1 MYPRINSLI
10 AATLFLGSPLDA
22 WDWTTLSHWWDP
34 PQLPPE
40 PAATGIPPVETDV
53 QEPVPIA
60 PISQA
65 PQPMGAILWVL
76 PGGGN
81 WDSPASW
88 GGTVP
93 NAVNAEAEF
102 ISLPNTTPSTIT
114 ASSSQTFTI
123 GALDLGLN
131 SAHGAVTFNSNISL
145 LFQSTLSSNLIYDI
159 SSVSQILIQSN
170 IDIDSPPLLYIQQY
184 GVSPGS
190 LEISGVISGSSG
202 VNYLGPQLCK
212 LSGANV
218 FTGLTD
224 VQGGTLILAN
234 STGACLQGNLQVD
247 SAGTVQFNF
256 ANQLG
261 ASSNVTVNGSG
272 QFNFNS
278 TNQSCNS
285 LTLNGSSFDTQSQ
298 TLTIAS
304 SSPINLQSAQLYGN
318 FVLSSG
324 GTISVNNTA
333 GTDSYIAGATIHPTG
348 PLTLDVTPVNAF
360 DLFTIQTTVTSG
372 PVNKTGAGT
381 WVVVGGSF
389 PATHISQGTLSINS
403 FGAPTFASILVDPG
417 ATLSIPQSEN
427 ITATTIT
434 NNGLLSLTSEQDFG
448 IYNITGSY
456 VQGATGNLNLN
467 IANTHISAVDQLFFS
482 STASLNGTLTVNLDT
497 EDIVIDQD
505 TVVFLD
511 AAGGVSGTFS
521 STSSNFPPG
530 LSFDVGYTA
539 NTVFLVFH
547 GNYIPAFNFLQSS
560 GYMNFAQPIFAL
572 NDEHNLQMVRRCAFV
587 RSRFEP
593 AQESPSKIIGL
604 LASASDAVPAKKQE
618 QISVS
623 RFRNNPEG
631 KPFSFYAAPLG
642 SRGHFSHT
650 HQQKGFHYRMT
661 GGLLGADYAFT
672 QAGIGAQIGYEHLHA
687 GVHDHWGRF
696 DINNLFGRFYGTFKP
711 LIHAPFFID
720 ASIGSGGQWYDVD
733 RFTPKGTAHGKPHGW
748 EWDAYLGLGYDGWVN
763 NVRFTPLFAVQA
775 IETYIR
781 KYSEHGAT
789 THNLLFNRHHTT
801 SLRSDL
807 GLSIGGKLVRR
818 KITWLPEVRGY
829 WQHEYLGHHK
839 HLTVATPLAS
849 LTTQTIVSGLDKNYG
864 IIGTEQRFLFN
875 DKWSLSLNYDF
886 QWSRHQESNDFLV
899 ELSLYF

>member
-1 MYPRINSLI
+1 MGDMYPRINSLI
-10 AATLFLGSPLDA
+10 AATVLLGSQLEA
-22 WDWTTLSHWWDP
+22 WDWTALSQWWNPSDP
-34 PQLPPE
+34 VVNE
-40 PAATGIPPVETDV
+40 IPPIEIDI
-53 QEPVPIA
+53 QKPVLITPL
-60 PISQA
+60 SQV
-65 PQPMGAILWVL
+65 PQPRGTVLWVL

-81 WDSPASW
+81 WDSLASW
-88 GGTVP
+88 GGPIP
-93 NAVNAEAEF
+93 NGVNAEAEF
-102 ISLPNTTPSTIT
+102 ISVPNTVPCTIT
-114 ASSSQTFTI
+114 ASASQTFTI
-123 GALDLGLN
+123 GALQLGFN

-145 LFQSTLSSNLIYDI
+145 KFQSTLGVNLLYDI
-159 SSVSQILIQSN
+159 SSVSQVLIQSN
-170 IDIDSPPLLYIQQY
+170 MDIVSPPLLYIQQY

-212 LSGANV
+212 FSGANIY
-218 FTGLTD
+218 TGLTD

-234 STGACLQGNLQVD
+234 PSGACLQGDLQID
-247 SAGTVQFNF
+247 SGAAVLFNF

-261 ASSNVTVNGSG
+261 PSSNLTVNGSG

-285 LTLNGSSFDTQSQ
+285 LTLSGSIFDTLSQ
-298 TLTIAS
+298 TLTIGSA
-304 SSPINLQSAQLYGN
+304 SPINLQSAQLFGH
-318 FVLSSG
+318 FILSSG

-333 GTDSYIAGATIHPTG
+333 GTDSFIAGATIQPTG
-348 PLTLDVTPVNAF
+348 PVTLDVASVNAF
-360 DLFTIQTTVTSG
+360 DLFTISTTITSG

-389 PATHISQGTLSINS
+389 PATNISQGTLSINS
-403 FGAPTFASILVDPG
+403 LGSPTFASILINPG
-417 ATLSIPQSEN
+417 GTLSIPQSESL
-427 ITATTIT
+427 TATTIT
-434 NNGLLSLTSEQDFG
+434 NNGLLSLTSQQDFG

-467 IANTHISAVDQLFFS
+467 ISNTHVSAVDKLLFS

-497 EDIVIDQD
+497 EDIVLDQD
-505 TVVFLD
+505 TVVFLN
-511 AAGGVSGTFS
+511 AVGGVSGTFS
-521 STSSNFPPG
+521 NTSSNFPSG

-539 NTVFLVFH
+539 NTAFLIFH
-547 GNYIPAFNFLQSS
+547 GNHIPSFNFLQSS

-587 RSRFEP
+587 RSRFE
-593 AQESPSKIIGL
+593 SPPKIANNHIGL
-604 LASASDAVPAKKQE
+604 LASASDKVPTKKKE
-618 QISVS
+618 QIAVS
-623 RFRNNPEG
+623 HFRNNPEG
-631 KPFSFYAAPLG
+631 KPLSFYVAPLG

-661 GGLLGADYAFT
+661 GGLIGTDYAFT

-696 DINNLFGRFYGTFKP
+696 DINNLFGRFYGTFQP
-711 LIHAPFFID
+711 LTHAPFFID

-733 RFTPKGTAHGKPHGW
+733 RFTTKGTAHGKPHGW

-807 GLSIGGKLVRR
+807 GLSIGGKLIRR

-839 HLTVATPLAS
+839 HLTVATTLAS
-849 LTTQTIVSGLDKNYG
+849 LTSQTIVSGLDKNYG

-875 DKWSLSLNYDF
+875 DKWSVSLDYDY

-899 ELSLYF
+899 ELSIYF